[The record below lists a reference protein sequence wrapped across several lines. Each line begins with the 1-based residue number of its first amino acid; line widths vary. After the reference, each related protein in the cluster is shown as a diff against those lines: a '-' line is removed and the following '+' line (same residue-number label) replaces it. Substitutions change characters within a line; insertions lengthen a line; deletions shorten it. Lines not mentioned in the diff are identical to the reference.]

1 MQKQG
6 ALVYSAKPV
15 VENNRINQPIGENR
29 RMDGWLS
36 VNYRSY
42 VY

>member
-15 VENNRINQPIGENR
+15 LENR